1 MKANEEKAL
10 DKFYRDIK
18 PYLIPETNKAH
29 IDDCISAY
37 LWDNYEELSNYI
49 KANSKTKVFFYTV
62 VTGDCDTAWI
72 LQGCKYVNRLGY
84 LISTKEIKIP
94 EDGLR
99 YW

>member
-1 MKANEEKAL
+1 MKVNEERAL

-29 IDDCISAY
+29 IDDRISAY

-84 LISTKEIKIP
+84 LISTKKIKIP